1 MHGVLTPP
9 QTVMTS
15 IAPAV
20 LQKYKI
26 PSNDHT
32 VVPGLTRLEPLEY
45 LALSRKLIFNFQ

>member
-45 LALSRKLIFNFQ
+45 LALLRKLIFNIK